1 MSWASRRRTA
11 YTGGFILFI
20 ASLIGVP
27 FFYWYISI
35 PVTCFDGIQNQN
47 ETALDKG
54 GPCQLLDERTLSPHA
69 ILWTR
74 AFPVR
79 GGTYGVI
86 SYVENPNKN
95 AGVLQAPY
103 RFKLYDER
111 NVLIA
116 ERDGVGYIMPGNV
129 TPIFE
134 GAIDTGNRKVAR
146 AYLEFSAP
154 LVWERLRDV
163 SNPISVIS
171 KEITDINTA
180 PRLTAT
186 IENSSVQDFHDIQF
200 TAVIFDTAGN
210 AFAGSSTVV
219 PTLNDGERSEIV
231 FTWPDK
237 FEYVPGKI
245 DVLPV
250 LAPSDTK

>member
-11 YTGGFILFI
+11 YTAGFILFLS
-20 ASLIGVP
+20 AVIGIP

-35 PVTCFDGIQNQN
+35 PTSCFDGTQNQS
-47 ETALDKG
+47 ETAIDKG

-79 GGTYGVI
+79 DGSYAVI
-86 SYVENPNKN
+86 AYVENPNQN
-95 AGVLQAPY
+95 AGVAQAPY

-111 NVLIA
+111 NVLVA
-116 ERDGVGYIMPGNV
+116 EREGVGYIMPGNV

-134 GAIDTGNRKVAR
+134 GAIDTGTRKVAR

-154 LVWERLRDV
+154 LVWERLKDV
-163 SNPISVIS
+163 SNPITVIS
-171 KEITDINTA
+171 KEVTDINTK
-180 PRLTAT
+180 PRLVAT
-186 IENSSVQDFHDIQF
+186 IQNASVSDFRDIQF
-200 TAVIFDTAGN
+200 TAVVFDTAGN

-219 PTLNDGERSEIV
+219 PILNDGERTDIV
-231 FTWPDK
+231 FTWPDR
-237 FEYVPGKI
+237 FEYVPGRI